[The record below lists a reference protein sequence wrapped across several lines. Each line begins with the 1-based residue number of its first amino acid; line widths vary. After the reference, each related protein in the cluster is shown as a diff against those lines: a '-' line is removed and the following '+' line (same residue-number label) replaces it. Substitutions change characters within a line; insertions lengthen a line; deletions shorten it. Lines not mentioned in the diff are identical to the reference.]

1 MYYFHSSSYQNGFV
15 VVSNDKDVE
24 LRHFDASIV
33 VPFFLSARYFPI
45 KWQGIHCC
53 NLKIFP
59 IIAKGV
65 KAMLSMSQR
74 QIFMIHNGTTEQVL
88 ESLAACSIS
97 KRCIPVDMGGQV
109 PITLDAFVKARLF
122 LEGDSSDN
130 DMPSTTTISCSGS
143 SDLSA
148 SPLPSSD
155 PIIMANKQY
164 DSVSSSNYAASND
177 NTSSSQANKKMKY
190 TKHPG
195 RHGDKRMNRALEAR
209 KKDPDLSLLAALL
222 AGGFIFP
229 QLYAPGVKMA
239 DVLDVDGVSVYQR
252 KNQLNRRL
260 REDKKKNQKT

>member
-1 MYYFHSSSYQNGFV
+1 
-15 VVSNDKDVE
+15 
-24 LRHFDASIV
+24 
-33 VPFFLSARYFPI
+33 
-45 KWQGIHCC
+45 
-53 NLKIFP
+53 
-59 IIAKGV
+59 
-65 KAMLSMSQR
+65 
-74 QIFMIHNGTTEQVL
+74 
-88 ESLAACSIS
+88 
-97 KRCIPVDMGGQV
+97 
-109 PITLDAFVKARLF
+109 
-122 LEGDSSDN
+122 
-130 DMPSTTTISCSGS
+130 MPSTTTISSSGS

-155 PIIMANKQY
+155 PIIMANTQY
-164 DSVSSSNYAASND
+164 DSVSSSNYAIG
-177 NTSSSQANKKMKY
+177 NTSPSQTNKKMKY

>member
-1 MYYFHSSSYQNGFV
+1 MIQNGFV
-15 VVSNDKDVE
+15 MVSNDKDVE
-24 LRHFDASIV
+24 LRHFDASIM
-33 VPFFLSARYFPI
+33 VPILLSARYFPI
-45 KWQGIHCC
+45 KWQGLHCC

-65 KAMLSMSQR
+65 QAMLSLSQR
-74 QIFMIHNGTTEQVL
+74 QIFMIHNGSTEQVL

-109 PITLDAFVKARLF
+109 PITLDSFVKARLF

-130 DMPSTTTISCSGS
+130 DMLNIPTS
-143 SDLSA
+143 SDGNDLSA
-148 SPLPSSD
+148 SPHPSSD
-155 PIIMANKQY
+155 DPRVMAYTQY
-164 DSVSSSNYAASND
+164 DSVSSSTYAADND
-177 NTSSSQANKKMKY
+177 NTTPNQVNKKIKY
-190 TKHPG
+190 SRVG
-195 RHGDKRMNRALEAR
+195 RKGDKRMNRAIEAR
-209 KKDPDLSLLAALL
+209 KKNPDISLLAALL

-239 DVLDVDGVSVYQR
+239 DVLDVDGISVYQR